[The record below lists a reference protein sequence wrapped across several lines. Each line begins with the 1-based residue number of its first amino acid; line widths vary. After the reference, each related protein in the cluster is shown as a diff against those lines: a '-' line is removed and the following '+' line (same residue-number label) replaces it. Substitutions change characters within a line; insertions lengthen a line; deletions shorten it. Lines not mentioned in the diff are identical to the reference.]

1 MKSMHR
7 FILPALC
14 GLALAGC
21 ASTPR
26 ESDTATLLRYEAFAG
41 SPVSSIPYT
50 SMTAGAS
57 GFSVVDDEHVLLTT
71 RPNEAYLIKVSGPC
85 LSYER
90 GSPSLMVTSNMGRI
104 QSGFDR
110 IGSLVQPGLTC
121 IIQEIRPVDVRA
133 MRAQGGSSTNHG

>member
-1 MKSMHR
+1 MKDMHR
-7 FILPALC
+7 FILSALSA
-14 GLALAGC
+14 LAMAGC
-21 ASTPR
+21 ASAPR
-26 ESDTATLLRYEAFAG
+26 EPDTATLLRYEAFAG
-41 SPVSSIPYT
+41 KPMSSIAYSST
-50 SMTAGAS
+50 TAASS

-71 RPNEAYLIKVSGPC
+71 RPNEAYLIMVSGPC

-133 MRAQGGSSTNHG
+133 MRAQGGPSTDHG